1 MLRFL
6 ADENFHN
13 HILRG
18 IVRRLP
24 EFDLVRAQDVG
35 LEEAPDPVLL
45 DWGEREERILL
56 THDVRTMPRHAYA
69 RVSAGGRIVGVCIVP
84 RSVPIGQAI
93 EELLLVAQCG
103 TKEDWENQVRFL
115 PL

>member
-18 IVRRLP
+18 IVRRFP

-35 LEEAPDPVLL
+35 LEEELDSVLL
-45 DWGEREERILL
+45 DWAEREERILL

-69 RVSAGGRIVGVCIVP
+69 RVSAGLRIAGVCIVP

-93 EELLLVAQCG
+93 EELLLIAQCG
-103 TKEDWENQVRFL
+103 TREEWENQVRYL